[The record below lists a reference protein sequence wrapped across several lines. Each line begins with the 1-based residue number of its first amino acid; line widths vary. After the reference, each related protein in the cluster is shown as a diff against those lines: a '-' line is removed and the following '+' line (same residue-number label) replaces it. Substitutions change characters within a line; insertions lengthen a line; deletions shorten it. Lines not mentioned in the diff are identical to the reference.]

1 MPSTACT
8 YGNIRLVGGATLYEG
23 RVEVCINNTWGT
35 VCDNSWDNSDAT
47 VICKQLGYAY
57 TGSKCPVS
65 LSNTY
70 SISCHCCLFSQL
82 KRKERLFTQCG
93 SYMLVTCVPLFSSAS
108 TPIILILQV
117 GKH

>member
-93 SYMLVTCVPLFSSAS
+93 IC
-108 TPIILILQV
+108 
-117 GKH
+117 